1 MFWVSVT
8 PLGVPST
15 PVRGL
20 LGLWVWLCVLLG
32 LDVAPGQVQGLND
45 PWLGLILILRVLLS
59 PFLIA
64 CQGGEE

>member
-8 PLGVPST
+8 SPGAPST
-15 PVRGL
+15 PVQGL

-32 LDVAPGQVQGLND
+32 LDVALGQVQGLND
-45 PWLGLILILRVLLS
+45 PRLGLILILRVLLS

-64 CQGGEE
+64 CQGGQE